1 MNVKSLGDELGNVM
15 NEDDENDE
23 DDEEEEEDELEIFD
37 EA

>member
-15 NEDDENDE
+15 NEDDE
-23 DDEEEEEDELEIFD
+23 EEEEDELEIFD